1 MASESNYF
9 PAQSPFEVNIRA
21 PYEEFFKPLSDVVY
35 IPIKYISA
43 TFRRPD
49 DQSIYMLASTTALV
63 CCLVFK

>member
-1 MASESNYF
+1 MTQEFKYF
-9 PAQSPFEVNIRA
+9 PAQSPFEVNIKA

-63 CCLVFK
+63 CCLVLK